1 MGLDMYINRKVRGYR
16 KSDGTLSQSMDDYVS
31 DEFGCG
37 NGETVV
43 TEVAYWRKANAIHKW
58 FVDNVQDGEDN
69 CQESDIDIDTLKRLR
84 DLCIEVFSRMQGM
97 VLRVPKKDVD
107 KFKEFY
113 GDKKEYKQRIV
124 IDPKNLDAIE
134 YATGYHV
141 VADTSACQ
149 ELLPT
154 TSGFFFGNTEYDG
167 NYFWSLYKTI
177 KMIDRIIAQDEE
189 DRKNGI
195 VADYAYQASW

>member
-1 MGLDMYINRKVRGYR
+1 MGLDMYINRKVHGYR
-16 KSDGTLSQSMDDYVS
+16 KSDGTLSQSMEDYKS

-37 NGETVV
+37 NGETVE

-69 CQESDIDIDTLKRLR
+69 CQESDIDINTLKRLR
-84 DLCIEVFSRMQGM
+84 DTCLEVFKRMKGQ
-97 VLRVPKKDVD
+97 VLRVPKKDVE

-113 GDKKEYKQRIV
+113 GGKKEFKQRIT
-124 IDPKNLDAIE
+124 IDPDRLDEIE
-134 YATGYHV
+134 NVTDYHV
-141 VADTSACQ
+141 VADDSVCE

-154 TSGFFFGNTEYDG
+154 QEGFFFGSTSYNGGYFYD
-167 NYFWSLYKTI
+167 LYKTI
-177 KMIDRIIAQDEE
+177 RMMDRIIKQDEE

-195 VADYAYQASW
+195 YPDYTYQASW

>member
-1 MGLDMYINRKVRGYR
+1 MGLDMYINRRVRGYR
-16 KSDGTLSQSMDDYVS
+16 KGDGTLSMSFEDYKS
-31 DEFGCG
+31 DEWGVG
-37 NGETVV
+37 NGETVE

-58 FVDNVQDGEDN
+58 FVDNVQDGVDE

-84 DLCIEVFSRMQGM
+84 DLCMEVFTRMQGM
-97 VLRVPKKDVD
+97 VLRIPKKDVD

-113 GDKKEYKQRIV
+113 GDKKEYKQRIA

-141 VADTSACQ
+141 VADPSACK

-154 TSGFFFGNTEYDG
+154 TSGFFFGDTEYDG

-195 VADYAYQASW
+195 IVDYSYQASW